1 MGLTL
6 LQKKKKTVKGEYF
19 ELGMVIDI
27 SNASTQEMEAGKTPH
42 PEIQSAVMSLN
53 PKDEL
58 G

>member
-6 LQKKKKTVKGEYF
+6 LQKKIVKGEYF